1 MILNPCDNVCD
12 HAEAW
17 RGDQIILIIA
27 NIWWSCGSYY
37 AIRWSIIA
45 IIWWSSGS
53 NYKPVWLCLWLCSG
67 HRRCCDHQKI
77 DDYCKIFWLLIET
90 RIMKIY
96 YSWFK
101 VEILVCGSPTM
112 DIAQLKKVFI
122 PKLLNWFLPFKCTH
136 SVLIFRSLSM
146 MDTSQQTTQSPVFG
160 RFTANY

>member
-1 MILNPCDNVCD
+1 MQLFVILNPCDNVCD

-17 RGDQIILIIA
+17 RGNQIILIIAIIWWSYGCDHVQIWKCDQIILIIA
-27 NIWWSCGSYY
+27 NIWSSCGSYY
-37 AIRWSIIA
+37 TIRWSIIA

-77 DDYCKIFWLLIET
+77 DYCKIFWLLIET

-122 PKLLNWFLPFKCTH
+122 EFY
-136 SVLIFRSLSM
+136 S
-146 MDTSQQTTQSPVFG
+146 
-160 RFTANY
+160 

>member
-1 MILNPCDNVCD
+1 MQLFAILNPCDNVCD
-12 HAEAW
+12 HAGAW
-17 RGDQIILIIA
+17 RGNQIILIIAIIWWSYGCDHVQTWKCDQIISIIA

-122 PKLLNWFLPFKCTH
+122 EFY
-136 SVLIFRSLSM
+136 S
-146 MDTSQQTTQSPVFG
+146 
-160 RFTANY
+160 